1 MNHVLHALLHRC
13 ARWWHYCIAALA
25 CGVTML
31 PDAAQAQAEWPD
43 KSVRIVVPFT
53 AGGTT
58 DVVARVIGARLGELW
73 RQSVV
78 IDNRPGAGGAIGATL
93 TAKAAPDGYTLL
105 LASGSMFTVNP
116 YLYRSLPYTVQ
127 DFALITNVASGP
139 MLVLVN
145 NAVPARSLQ
154 ELIALGKAQP
164 KKLNFGS
171 AGQGSQ
177 VHMAAEALSDASG
190 MDMTHVPYK
199 GEALAYNDLIAGQ
212 VQVVVGNIAAAS
224 VFAKGGKARPLAV
237 TGGKRSAM
245 MPDVPTAQEAGLK
258 NFEAVGWFALV
269 APAGTPAAVVERI
282 QRDTAKVLAEPAIK
296 ERLAGQGMEPVGD
309 TPAQLAKTIT
319 DESVRW
325 RQVVANRNLAID

>member
-1 MNHVLHALLHRC
+1 MFEALHALLHRP
-13 ARWWHYCIAALA
+13 ARWWQCCIAALA

-31 PDAAQAQAEWPD
+31 PDTAQAQDWPD
-43 KSVRIVVPFT
+43 RSVRIIVPFT

-58 DVVARVIGARLGELW
+58 DVVARVIGARLGDLW

-145 NAVPARSLQ
+145 NDVPARSLS
-154 ELIALGKAQP
+154 ELVALGKSQP

-190 MDMTHVPYK
+190 IDMTHVPYK

-224 VFAKGGKARPLAV
+224 VFAKAGKARPLAV
-237 TGGKRSAM
+237 TGSKRSAM
-245 MPDVPTAQEAGLK
+245 MPDVPTAQEAGLPG
-258 NFEAVGWFALV
+258 FEAVGWFALV

-282 QRDTAKVLAEPAIK
+282 QRDTARVLAEPAIV

-309 TPAQLAKTIT
+309 TPAHLASTIS

-325 RQVVANRNLAID
+325 RQVVSNRKLAID